1 MFDEF
6 SLRLEGLGADEAAL
20 LLVGVIDADVV
31 TEVLDGLDEDD
42 GAVAVLE
49 GAPHA
54 VRPRLGVDDDVVGG
68 RSAVREGRARRRRDA
83 ARVVHAHH
91 VFGPTRRRYENL
103 RTLGAL
109 EVHAA
114 LLALSRMLDQH
125 VAVLGLNMRVRSVAK
140 SARKALRLK
149 RRRSLW

>member
-6 SLRLEGLGADEAAL
+6 SLRFEGLGADEAAL

-31 TEVLDGLDEDD
+31 PEVLDGLDEDD

-54 VRPRLGVDDDVVGG
+54 VRPRLGVDDDVVG
-68 RSAVREGRARRRRDA
+68 RRPAVGEGRARRRRDA

-91 VFGPTRRRYENL
+91 VLGTTRRRYEHLQSQKPRTFL
-103 RTLGAL
+103 RFVRATRAL
-109 EVHAA
+109 A
-114 LLALSRMLDQH
+114 
-125 VAVLGLNMRVRSVAK
+125 
-140 SARKALRLK
+140 
-149 RRRSLW
+149 